1 MNGHF
6 AIHAGQLVQWYFDFE
21 HPFFANVHGQNC
33 MVGQRIG
40 DHRELVQA
48 IGQKRRKLEEP
59 LRQNFV
65 FPKPYVPD
73 FVVEVYEA
81 YYDPCFT

>member
-6 AIHAGQLVQWYFDFE
+6 AMHTGQLVQWYFGFE
-21 HPFFANVHGQNC
+21 HPFFVNVHGQNC

-65 FPKPYVPD
+65 FPNPYVPD